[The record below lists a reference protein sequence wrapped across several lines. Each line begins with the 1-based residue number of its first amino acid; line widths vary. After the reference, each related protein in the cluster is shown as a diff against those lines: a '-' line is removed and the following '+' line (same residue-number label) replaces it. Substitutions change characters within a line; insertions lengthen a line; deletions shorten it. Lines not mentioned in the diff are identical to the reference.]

1 MYSSGEESF
10 SDMWIYKKTTYNV
23 FLVQTKYIFNFGV
36 TDEDIKDIIILSLGV
51 LIFKCSAVSL
61 KNKQM
66 YHTYGWNKWKKIC
79 FSFSVLIYISNG
91 RGVNWPY
98 FKRISFFKTNNIH
111 TNVQTFWKS
120 LKNIILQTLVVCFT
134 IRRCLVLS
142 CDLPDVGEKKWRNNC
157 CTVCFFL
164 QFHYSFSVI
173 SFIIFIFL

>member
-1 MYSSGEESF
+1 MPFGWLCVIHSCKRILKEESF

-23 FLVQTKYIFNFGV
+23 FLVQTKYIFHFGV

-142 CDLPDVGEKKWRNNC
+142 CDLPDVGEKKMKK
-157 CTVCFFL
+157 
-164 QFHYSFSVI
+164 
-173 SFIIFIFL
+173 

>member
-120 LKNIILQTLVVCFT
+120 LKNIILQQLVVFFYNT
-134 IRRCLVLS
+134 TVFSVIMWSSWRWR
-142 CDLPDVGEKKWRNNC
+142 KKNEEIIVAQC
-157 CTVCFFL
+157 VFL